1 MNTFINDID
10 TLIDRI
16 NKIKELLNVSESN
29 LKGLK
34 EDIINF
40 NNLSSCNLLK
50 HSETDSIKE
59 LFKMHID
66 NIKESHNDSLDS
78 LSNVHNETIAIIK
91 ELLKL
96 SIKDIAN
103 DKFNNVKAEIIDNHI
118 WKEVSDD

>member
-1 MNTFINDID
+1 MNTVINDID
-10 TLIDRI
+10 ILIDRI
-16 NKIKELLNVSESN
+16 DKIKKLVNIFESN
-29 LKGLK
+29 LKVLK

-40 NNLSSCNLLK
+40 DNLSSCDLLK

-59 LFKMHID
+59 LFKLHIN

-78 LSNVHNETIAIIK
+78 LSNVHSETIAIIK

-103 DKFNNVKAEIIDNHI
+103 KDRKGFILLASYKILYINQ
-118 WKEVSDD
+118 